1 MNPISSVWRR
11 LPVILRAIIAG
22 ALISLVGYL
31 PRNFLILA
39 NFKVSPTVPWAVLVM
54 SLYLWVFW
62 LYLGGSGWPQ
72 TTSEA
77 RRNNLRGGIPTQRI
91 WWWSLFA
98 GGLASVAL
106 RAILDVVRRL
116 STRPSQ
122 DLIAPEQLNKY
133 PFHTVLLFMLMTAA
147 IAGIVEEVAFRGYMQ
162 KPIEKRYGGTR
173 AILIVAIVFCLA
185 HYRFG
190 VRDPWPWLIFTP
202 AYFAVGVALGLLAH
216 IADSIVPGV
225 ICHAAIDAAAF
236 LRYWWLGIPKS
247 VWVAGFDT
255 WFWLECVIIVVFG
268 IAATRAFSQ
277 LALVARF
284 AKSHDSSE
292 IIPTPR

>member
-1 MNPISSVWRR
+1 MNPISSVWGR

-31 PRNFLILA
+31 PRNFLILT
-39 NFKVSPTVPWAVLVM
+39 NLKVSPTVPWAVLMM

-62 LYLGGSGWPQ
+62 RYLGGSGWPQ
-72 TTSEA
+72 TTAEA
-77 RRNNLRGGIPTQRI
+77 RRSNLRGRIPTGRL
-91 WWWSLFA
+91 WRWSLLA

-106 RAILDVVRRL
+106 RATLDVVRRL

-147 IAGIVEEVAFRGYMQ
+147 IAGIVEEAAFRGYMQ
-162 KPIEKRYGGTR
+162 KPIEKRYGTTR
-173 AILIVAIVFCLA
+173 AILIVAIIFCLA

-190 VRDPWPWLIFTP
+190 VQDPWPWLIFTP
-202 AYFAVGVALGLLAH
+202 AYFAVAVALGLLAH
-216 IADSIVPGV
+216 ITDSIVPGV
-225 ICHAAIDAAAF
+225 ICHAVIDAAAF
-236 LRYWWLGIPKS
+236 LRYWWLGIPQS

-255 WFWLECVIIVVFG
+255 WFWLECMITVLFAV
-268 IAATRAFSQ
+268 AATWAFSQ
-277 LALVARF
+277 LAQVARS
-284 AKSHDSSE
+284 AKSNDSAE
-292 IIPTPR
+292 IIPTP